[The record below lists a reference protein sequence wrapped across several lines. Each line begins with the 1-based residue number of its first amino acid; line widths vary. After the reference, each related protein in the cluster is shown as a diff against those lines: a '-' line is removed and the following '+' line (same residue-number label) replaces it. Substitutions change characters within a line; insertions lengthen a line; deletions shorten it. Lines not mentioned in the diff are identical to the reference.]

1 MRSWTLKHFVSGIQ
15 YDILL
20 INHSKTLGIGKV
32 NENKHTL
39 SDLIYIQE
47 NT

>member
-20 INHSKTLGIGKV
+20 INHSKTLGIRF